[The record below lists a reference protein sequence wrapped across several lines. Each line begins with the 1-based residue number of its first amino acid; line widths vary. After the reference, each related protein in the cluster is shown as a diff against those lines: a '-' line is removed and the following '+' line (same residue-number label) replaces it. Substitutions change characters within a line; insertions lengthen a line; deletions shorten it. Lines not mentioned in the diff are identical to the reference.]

1 MKTFL
6 SILLLMVILVPCQAQ
21 KVKPAL
27 NLVKGDTYNTLSAV
41 SSTVDQT
48 FNGSVMSY
56 TIKSSAKTAFKV
68 VDVKDTVYNMEVSYI
83 SIGMDVQSP
92 NGELGFSSDKKDAQ
106 DIPSQL
112 LAAMV
117 NKPFLVTLSK
127 SGKVLSVQNIGK
139 IMTTVFSNMKLD
151 SAQAQQLKTQFMQS
165 FGEQAFKGTLE
176 QELAIY
182 PNVKVA
188 KTDKWVVNT
197 KLLSI
202 MEANIQTVYTL
213 QDITDAYYLIHGDAK
228 ITTIDKDKVSRI
240 NDMPVKYNLN
250 GTLLSDIKADKNTG
264 WIIQAIL
271 VQDMAGDLKILD
283 NPAFPGGTTM
293 PMKVHSQTTTTD
305 N

>member
-1 MKTFL
+1 MKAFL
-6 SILLLMVILVPCQAQ
+6 SILLMIVVLAPCKAQ

-27 NLVKGDTYNTLSAV
+27 NLVKGETYNTISAV
-41 SSTVDQT
+41 SSSIEQT
-48 FNGSVMSY
+48 FNGSVTGY

-68 VDVKDTVYNMEVSYI
+68 VDIKDTVYNMEVSYV

-92 NGELGFSSDKKDAQ
+92 NGEINFSSDKKDAQ

-127 SGKVLSVQNIGK
+127 SGKVLSVENIGK
-139 IMTTVFSNMKLD
+139 IMTTVFNSMKLD
-151 SAQAQQLKTQFMQS
+151 TAQAAQLKTQFMQS

-188 KTDKWVVNT
+188 KADKWVVNT
-197 KLLSI
+197 KLLSV
-202 MEANIQTVYTL
+202 MEANIQTVYQL

-240 NDMPVKYNLN
+240 NDMPVKYNLT

-271 VQDMAGDLKILD
+271 VQDMAGELKILD
-283 NPAFPGGTTM
+283 NPKLPGGTTM
-293 PMKVHSQTTTTD
+293 PMKIHSQTTTTD
-305 N
+305 